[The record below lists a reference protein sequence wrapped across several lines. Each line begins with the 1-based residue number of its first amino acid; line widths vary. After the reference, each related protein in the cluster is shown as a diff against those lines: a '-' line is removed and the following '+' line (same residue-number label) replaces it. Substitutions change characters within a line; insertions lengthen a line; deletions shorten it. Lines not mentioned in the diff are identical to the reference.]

1 MFKKIKKQTIFFSIF
16 LATVF
21 FGLFHLA
28 SASSGLVPCGT
39 GVADACTLCYLIVGI
54 KGVIDFGS
62 SIIIVVAITG
72 ITIAGVIYVVSAG
85 NPSLTKKAKEFIV
98 SVIIGVAIFLGAWLI
113 VNIIM
118 TVLAKTD
125 LGIQKTDW
133 HTFTCSTESSTIT
146 TYSSGDIPDAPA
158 VTSSD
163 LKFQNTNIAAQF
175 GDASDDLK
183 KVLACLHSKINSF
196 TINSISDNN
205 GGGASCYNKYS
216 IKCANDSD
224 TKCCHHARTSCH
236 YGGTNSA
243 CAGKSYAVD
252 VSEVNDSITS
262 AARECGAKALK
273 EGTHTHISIP
283 GNCGCDAGLK

>member
-1 MFKKIKKQTIFFSIF
+1 MLKQTKKQIVFLPIFFAI
-16 LATVF
+16 VF
-21 FGLFHLA
+21 FGLFHFV

-39 GVADACTLCYLIVGI
+39 GVADACTLCHLIVGI

-62 SIIIVVAITG
+62 NIIIIAAITG

-133 HTFTCSTESSTIT
+133 HTFTCSVDSSTIT
-146 TYSSGDIPDAPA
+146 SYSSGDIPDAPA

-163 LKFQNTNIAAQF
+163 LKFQTDSIKAQF
-175 GDASDDLK
+175 NNGDASDDLK
-183 KVLACLHSKINSF
+183 KLLACLHSKLNTF

-205 GGGASCYNKYS
+205 GGATCYKNYSNK
-216 IKCANDSD
+216 CENDSD

-252 VSEVNDSITS
+252 VSEVNDTITS
-262 AARECGAKALK
+262 AAKECGAKVLK

-283 GNCGCDAGLK
+283 GNCGCDSGL